1 VKQQRNSAN
10 TIWLL
15 RHGESTWNAS
25 GLVQGQAEGPKLN
38 ATGRRQAA
46 AASDVVSR
54 LPVTTI
60 ISSDLV
66 RAEQTASIVGQK
78 LGLAWSLDT
87 DLRER
92 DFGRAHGLPL
102 EDLRADWS
110 GLQDGRVVDADAR
123 PPAGESLHD
132 LSDRVDRFFSRLA
145 EQQHGGDVL
154 VVTHGGFI
162 RIALAK
168 CDRIPVSKMAWG
180 PVPNAGLWSLG
191 AHEICP
197 HIQLSSV

>member
-1 VKQQRNSAN
+1 M
-10 TIWLL
+10 IWLL

-38 ATGRRQAA
+38 AAGRAQVTAV
-46 AASDVVSR
+46 SDVVSR
-54 LPVTTI
+54 LPVTSI
-60 ISSDLV
+60 ISSDLR
-66 RAEQTASIVGQK
+66 RAEETASIVGKK
-78 LGLAWSLDT
+78 LGLAWNLDP

-92 DFGRAHGLPL
+92 DFGRAQGMPWD
-102 EDLRADWS
+102 DLGPDWS
-110 GLQDGRVVDADAR
+110 GIEDGRVVDADAR

-132 LSDRVDRFFSRLA
+132 LSDRVDGFFSRLA
-145 EQQHGGDVL
+145 AQQHSGDVL

-168 CDRIPVSKMAWG
+168 CDRLPVSKMAWG
-180 PVPNAGLWSLG
+180 QVPNAGLWSLG

-197 HIQLSSV
+197 PILLSSV